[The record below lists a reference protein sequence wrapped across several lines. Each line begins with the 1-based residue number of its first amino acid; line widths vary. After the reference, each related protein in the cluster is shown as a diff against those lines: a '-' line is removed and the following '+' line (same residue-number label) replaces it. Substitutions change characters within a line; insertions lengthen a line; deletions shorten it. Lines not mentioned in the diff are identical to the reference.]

1 MYTNQIVVPG
11 TECAPERR
19 CLHEPGQATAQTCA
33 YLRALARI
41 GAWVALA
48 ERAHAN
54 GDGERQLLG
63 QLWVL
68 QAELSYALDHCPNAA
83 ANGCHGDDASLLG
96 VGATQEGAQA

>member
-1 MYTNQIVVPG
+1 MYTNQVIEPG

-33 YLRALARI
+33 YLQALARI
-41 GAWVALA
+41 GAWVELA
-48 ERAHAN
+48 EQAHAG

-68 QAELSYALDHCPNAA
+68 QAELSYALDHCPNATRCRGDEA
-83 ANGCHGDDASLLG
+83 ALVGI
-96 VGATQEGAQA
+96 GATQAGAQAY